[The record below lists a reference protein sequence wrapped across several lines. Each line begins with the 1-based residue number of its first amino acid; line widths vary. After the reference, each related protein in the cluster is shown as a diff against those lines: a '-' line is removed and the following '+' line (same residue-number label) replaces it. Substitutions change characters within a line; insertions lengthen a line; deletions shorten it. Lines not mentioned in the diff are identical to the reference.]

1 MRMEGLMADGVR
13 GKRSGDE
20 VLDAEGKRWRVLL
33 MRGRKRVFA
42 LSYI

>member
-1 MRMEGLMADGVR
+1 MRMERLVADRVR
-13 GKRSGDE
+13 GKRCEEGW
-20 VLDAEGKRWRVLL
+20 LDAGRKRWRVLL